1 MRKFLQFNCFIW
13 IEKRLSVVNI
23 IIDFIFTLGEDTCQ
37 QQRPP
42 SEHIYFSI
50 ESESDYNSTLATAP
64 NASNE
69 LSNPQVMQNTVS
81 VHRQSV
87 AAQQWRLTGSHKNTA
102 QPYMV

>member
-1 MRKFLQFNCFIW
+1 M
-13 IEKRLSVVNI
+13 SVVNI
-23 IIDFIFTLGEDTCQ
+23 IIDFIVTLGEDHPLHSQNQ

-69 LSNPQVMQNTVS
+69 LSNPQAMQNTVS
-81 VHRQSV
+81 VHRPSV
-87 AAQQWRLTGSHKNTA
+87 AAQQWRLTGIHKNTA

>member
-1 MRKFLQFNCFIW
+1 MRKFLQLNCFIW
-13 IEKRLSVVNI
+13 IEKSLSVINI
-23 IIDFIFTLGEDTCQ
+23 IIDFIFTLGDQ

>member
-23 IIDFIFTLGEDTCQ
+23 IIDFIFTLGK